1 MFAKSRT
8 PVQSLGAPFQCLG
21 LVVAMVVMSLQAL
34 PAQAYQ
40 SGDAPRASQRPAA
53 GSTPDDD
60 DETDRLIVKYR
71 SAENRQ
77 DLSVRA
83 RDGLRVAGNR
93 AGLLLERVR
102 GHADGGHVVK
112 ANRRMKLAELRRLAQ
127 DLRNGDADIEYV
139 EPDRLLQ
146 AQVMP
151 NDPQIGTQWHYT
163 DAAAGIRAPQA
174 WDKSTGA
181 GVRVAVIDTGV
192 RPHADLAANL
202 LPGYDFI
209 TDKVVAN
216 DGSARDTDPAD
227 PGDWR
232 TAGECG
238 TGSVAANSSWH
249 GTHVAGT
256 IAAVSNNGVGVAGV
270 AYGAKVVPVRVL
282 GKCGGYTSDIADA
295 ITWASGGA
303 VTGAPV
309 NPYPARVLNL
319 SLGGLGACDITTQ
332 NAINGARSRGA
343 VVVVAAGNATAD
355 ASRYTPASCNGVIV
369 VSAVGRTGAI
379 ASYSNFGANVD
390 VAAPGGDGAYTVLS
404 TLNSGTSKPSADS
417 YAGYRGTSMATPHVA
432 GIVAL
437 MLARNAALTPDQV
450 ETRLK
455 SSAAARGF
463 PVACAQCGVGIVDA
477 STAIDA
483 ALGTTTTSPTPTP
496 TPTPT
501 TTVAEVEPNE
511 TFATAQVITGTVVT
525 VNASV
530 ASLTDVDH
538 FKFTIGAGKTLV
550 LTLQP
555 GANSDLDLQVFN
567 SAGTM
572 VSQSN
577 NGTGMADSVSLL
589 NSGTAAI
596 TVVAKTVYYSGNV
609 GATGGAYTLKA
620 TQ

>member
-1 MFAKSRT
+1 MSATSFTPATPRT
-8 PVQSLGAPFQCLG
+8 APMRRLPVVLAAVLLAFQSLA
-21 LVVAMVVMSLQAL
+21 VQAW
-34 PAQAYQ
+34 Q
-40 SGDAPRASQRPAA
+40 SDDAPRGVQRQAA
-53 GSTPDDD
+53 GGLPDDD

-102 GHADGGHVVK
+102 GHAEGGHVVK
-112 ANRRMKLAELRRLAQ
+112 ANRRMKIAEVRRLAQ
-127 DLRNGDADIEYV
+127 ELRNGDADIEYV
-139 EPDRLLQ
+139 EPDRLMQ
-146 AQVMP
+146 AQVMT
-151 NDPQIGTQWHYT
+151 NDPQIGSQWHYT

-174 WDKSTGA
+174 WDKSTGV

-192 RPHADLAANL
+192 RRHADLAANL

-209 TDKVVAN
+209 TDTKIAN
-216 DGSARDTDPAD
+216 DGTARDADPVD

-270 AYGAKVVPVRVL
+270 AHGAKVVPVRVL

-295 ITWASGGA
+295 ITWASGGT
-303 VTGAPV
+303 VTGVPA

-319 SLGGLGACDITTQ
+319 SLGGVGACDVTTQ

-355 ASRYTPASCNGVIV
+355 ASRYTPASCAGVIV

-404 TLNSGTSKPSADS
+404 TLNSGTTKPSSDS

-450 ETRLK
+450 EARLK
-455 SSAAARGF
+455 TSAAARGF
-463 PVACAQCGVGIVDA
+463 PVACAQCGSGIVDA
-477 STAIDA
+477 SAAIDA
-483 ALGTTTTSPTPTP
+483 ALGTTTTTTPPPPTT
-496 TPTPT
+496 TTT

-511 TFATAQVITGTVVT
+511 SLSTPQVITGTVVT
-525 VNASV
+525 INASV
-530 ASLTDVDH
+530 ASLTDLDH

-555 GANSDLDLQVFN
+555 GANSDFDLQVFN

-577 NGTGMADSVSLL
+577 NGTGVADTVSLL

-620 TQ
+620 SQ

>member
-1 MFAKSRT
+1 MSATSFTPDQPRT
-8 PVQSLGAPFQCLG
+8 TPMRRLPLVLAAVLLAFQSL
-21 LVVAMVVMSLQAL
+21 AL
-34 PAQAYQ
+34 QAYQ
-40 SGDAPRASQRPAA
+40 SDDAPRGVQRQAA
-53 GSTPDDD
+53 GGLPDDD

-77 DLSVRA
+77 DLSGRA

-93 AGLLLERVR
+93 AGLVLERVR
-102 GHADGGHVVK
+102 GHAEGGHVVK
-112 ANRRMKLAELRRLAQ
+112 ANRRMKIAEVRRLAQ
-127 DLRNGDADIEYV
+127 DLRNGDADIEYI
-139 EPDRLLQ
+139 EPDRLMQ
-146 AQVMP
+146 AQVMT

-174 WDKSTGA
+174 WDKSTGV

-192 RPHADLAANL
+192 RRHADLAANL

-209 TDKVVAN
+209 TDTKIAN
-216 DGSARDTDPAD
+216 DGTARDTDPAD

-232 TAGECG
+232 AAGECG

-295 ITWASGGA
+295 ITWASGGT
-303 VTGAPV
+303 VTGVPAT
-309 NPYPARVLNL
+309 PYPARVLNL
-319 SLGGLGACDITTQ
+319 SLGGVGACDVTTQ

-355 ASRYTPASCNGVIV
+355 ASRYTPASCAGVIV

-379 ASYSNFGANVD
+379 ATYSNFGANVD

-404 TLNSGTSKPSADS
+404 TLNSGTTKPSADS

-450 ETRLK
+450 EARLK
-455 SSAAARGF
+455 TSAAARGF
-463 PVACAQCGVGIVDA
+463 PVACAQCGSGIVDA
-477 STAIDA
+477 SAAIDA
-483 ALGTTTTSPTPTP
+483 ALGTTTTTTPPPAT
-496 TPTPT
+496 TT

-511 TFATAQVITGTVVT
+511 SLSTPQVITGTVIT

-530 ASLTDVDH
+530 ASLSDLDH

-555 GANSDLDLQVFN
+555 GANTDLDLQVFN

-577 NGTGMADSVSLL
+577 NGTGVADTVSLL

-620 TQ
+620 SQ

>member
-1 MFAKSRT
+1 MPATSVT
-8 PVQSLGAPFQCLG
+8 PVPCLSAPSKVLP
-21 LVVAMVVMSLQAL
+21 LVIGMALLAVLSL
-34 PAQAYQ
+34 PALAYQ
-40 SGDAPRASQRPAA
+40 SDDAPRASQRPASVGA
-53 GSTPDDD
+53 ADDE

-77 DLSVRA
+77 DLSVRS

-93 AGLLLERVR
+93 AGLQLERVR

-112 ANRRMKLAELRRLAQ
+112 ANRRLKIAELRRLAQ
-127 DLRNGDADIEYV
+127 DLRNGDNDIEYV
-139 EPDRLLQ
+139 EPDRLMQ

-163 DAAAGIRAPQA
+163 EAAAGIRAPQA
-174 WDKSTGA
+174 WDKSTGS

-192 RPHADLAANL
+192 RRHADLAANL

-209 TDKVVAN
+209 TDTKIAN
-216 DGSARDTDPAD
+216 DGTARDTDPVD

-232 TAGECG
+232 GAGECG

-295 ITWASGGA
+295 ITWASGGS
-303 VTGAPV
+303 VTGVPA
-309 NPYPARVLNL
+309 NPYPAKVLNL
-319 SLGGLGACDITTQ
+319 SLGGVGACDVTTQ
-332 NAINGARSRGA
+332 TAINGARSRGA

-355 ASRYTPASCNGVIV
+355 AARYTPASCTGVIV

-390 VAAPGGDGAYTVLS
+390 VAAPGGDGSYTVLS
-404 TLNSGTSKPSADS
+404 TLNSGTSKPGSDS

-450 ETRLK
+450 EARLK
-455 SSAAARGF
+455 TSAAARGF
-463 PVACAQCGVGIVDA
+463 PVSCAQCGVGIVDA
-477 STAIDA
+477 SAAIDA
-483 ALGTTTTSPTPTP
+483 ALGVTPTPTP
-496 TPTPT
+496 TPTPVPTT
-501 TTVAEVEPNE
+501 TTVAEVEPND
-511 TFATAQVITGTVVT
+511 TLAAPQVITGTVVT
-525 VNASV
+525 VNANV
-530 ASLTDVDH
+530 ASLSDLDH

-555 GANSDLDLQVFN
+555 GPNSDLDLQVFN

-577 NGTGMADSVSLL
+577 NGTGTADSVSLL

-596 TVVAKTVYYSGNV
+596 TVTAKTVYYSGNV

-620 TQ
+620 SQ